1 MRMKKGFVLR
11 EVAGQFMVIATGEAS
26 RQFHGMIRLNQTGK
40 EIWQGLSDGLTEEEI
55 AGKLVQSYGI
65 EKSQAAED
73 VRNMIRQMAEEGF
86 LQNEEP

>member
-73 VRNMIRQMAEEGF
+73 VRNMIRQMTEEGF

>member
-1 MRMKKGFVLR
+1 MKKGFVLR

-73 VRNMIRQMAEEGF
+73 VRSMIRQMTEEGF

>member
-1 MRMKKGFVLR
+1 MKKGFVLR

>member
-1 MRMKKGFVLR
+1 MKKGFVLR

-73 VRNMIRQMAEEGF
+73 VRNMIRQMTEEGF